1 MKKSVF
7 NLDENIVA
15 ALAYVLTALTG
26 IIILVMEKENKFVR
40 FHAMQSILLGIL
52 LFILNAI
59 LSILGYIPLIGLI
72 AGIASWLVSLAVFAL
87 TVLLIIKAYQKEN
100 YKLPI
105 LGDVA
110 ESQINK

>member
-1 MKKSVF
+1 MKKSIF

-15 ALAYVLTALTG
+15 ALAYVFSALTG
-26 IIILVMEKENKFVR
+26 IIVLVMEKENKFVR
-40 FHAMQSILLGIL
+40 FHAMQSVLLGIL
-52 LFILNAI
+52 IFVLNV
-59 LSILGYIPLIGLI
+59 ILGILGAIPLIGFF
-72 AGIASWLVSLAVFAL
+72 AGIASWLVSLAIFAV
-87 TVLLIIKAYQKEN
+87 TVLLIFKAYQKES